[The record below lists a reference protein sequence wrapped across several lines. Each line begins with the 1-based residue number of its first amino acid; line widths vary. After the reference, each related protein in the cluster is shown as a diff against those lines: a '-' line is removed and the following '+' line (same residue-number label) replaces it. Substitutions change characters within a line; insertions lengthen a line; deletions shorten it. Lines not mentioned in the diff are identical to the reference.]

1 MKKIGEK
8 YWSRKISSGKNLVT
22 CKKFSYFSPTFF
34 SPIRICLPIVLAF
47 FVFYYHYRYCNHVA
61 LLDIYSKWFLIFFIF
76 IVVRNGFRKANML
89 YVNFTTVDGLWN
101 PETSFVLII
110 LRKDK
115 IKTVVIIL
123 KILANFIVHLN
134 F

>member
-1 MKKIGEK
+1 MSGEK
-8 YWSRKISSGKNLVT
+8 KSGKNLVT

-47 FVFYYHYRYCNHVA
+47 FVFYYHYCHCNHVA
-61 LLDIYSKWFLIFFIF
+61 LLDIYSKWFLTFFIF

-89 YVNFTTVDGLWN
+89 YVNFTTEDGIWN

-110 LRKDK
+110 LREDK

-134 F
+134 FWA